1 MHGVDATA
9 QTLNRLTMALDGAVY
24 SLIVPLEILV
34 GCLIAGVV
42 FALCALACYRAPL
55 QYCPPWLG
63 SETFRRKAR
72 LASVAGFLGL
82 SFISAVIFLQILF
95 GAVYFE

>member
-9 QTLNRLTMALDGAVY
+9 QTLSRLTMALDGAVD
-24 SLIVPLEILV
+24 SLIVSLGMLV
-34 GCLIAGVV
+34 GCFIAGVV

-55 QYCPPWLG
+55 QYCVPWLG
-63 SETFRRKAR
+63 SETFRRNAKIV
-72 LASVAGFLGL
+72 SVTGFLGL
-82 SFISAVIFLQILF
+82 SFISVVIFLEILF

>member
-1 MHGVDATA
+1 MHGFDATA
-9 QTLNRLTMALDGAVY
+9 QTLNRLTMALNGAVD

-34 GCLIAGVV
+34 GCFIAGVV

-63 SETFRRKAR
+63 SETFRKNAR
-72 LASVAGFLGL
+72 LVSVTGFLGL
-82 SFISAVIFLQILF
+82 SLISVVIFLEILF
-95 GAVYFE
+95 GAVYFG

>member
-1 MHGVDATA
+1 MYGFDAAA
-9 QTLNRLTMALDGAVY
+9 QTLNRLTMALNGAVD

-34 GCLIAGVV
+34 GCFIAGVV

-63 SETFRRKAR
+63 SETLRRNAR
-72 LASVAGFLGL
+72 LVSVTGFLGL
-82 SFISAVIFLQILF
+82 SFISLVIFLEILL
-95 GAVYFE
+95 GAVYLE